1 VQVAGSLGLSVALSK
16 SAVLAGPALLFPV
29 WGPYLQAGLRN
40 IQVCGARARCV
51 LVRVCVCVWG
61 GGGGP
66 GLDTCHV
73 GVASAPVPAS
83 HSLVTLLTRLSHNH
97 TLVTHADVP
106 APGALRGP
114 LEV

>member
-51 LVRVCVCVWG
+51 LVRVCVCVG
-61 GGGGP
+61 GGGA
-66 GLDTCHV
+66 V
-73 GVASAPVPAS
+73 
-83 HSLVTLLTRLSHNH
+83 
-97 TLVTHADVP
+97 
-106 APGALRGP
+106 
-114 LEV
+114 